1 MECGVELAR
10 TVSAR
15 RWQDK
20 ERLCGGSALCV
31 LTQSPES
38 PEGSGANPK
47 KPKGAATLSA
57 APHWITPGKNYL
69 QGKGNLERTG

>member
-1 MECGVELAR
+1 L
-10 TVSAR
+10 R
-15 RWQDK
+15 RFSPLRPDT
-20 ERLCGGSALCV
+20 EPGEPGGC
-31 LTQSPES
+31 
-38 PEGSGANPK
+38 GANPK